1 MEEKKVIKV
10 SFGVA
15 ICIFIIL
22 ILVVA
27 LGITYYIGFV
37 KNGVDHEQFD
47 FNDNKFVTEKEEN
60 NNVIDNTNII
70 EESNKKEIKIPS
82 SNNKITIGTTKDVV
96 KSYLTIDKQLR
107 VEDTG
112 SGAYYDIIKAVNGF
126 SYYIWIGY
134 DGNGIV
140 RNITVYCRESKDGI
154 SEEDE
159 FDTVK
164 EFFKDY
170 ENVYASQEK
179 GVIIVN
185 INDEYNNISIKYD
198 FTNNKLTNT
207 ILYLNNKDSSNE
219 ENNKEDNVIIKEVV
233 KEIEKQVDVNDV
245 IKLGYNQIAVLINGK
260 PYVIP
265 VYDRENNFENYQLYE
280 VKNIT
285 GKVKALR
292 QFNTGL
298 DPSETHYLIMED
310 GSVYWIDGVGNNS
323 TAEKKVDASKNII
336 DIVEEN
342 EIVYAVSKNG
352 EKIKIAEMHKF

>member
-1 MEEKKVIKV
+1 MEEKKVIKI

-47 FNDNKFVTEKEEN
+47 YIDNKFETGKEEN
-60 NNVIDNTNII
+60 NTVI
-70 EESNKKEIKIPS
+70 EES
-82 SNNKITIGTTKDVV
+82 
-96 KSYLTIDKQLR
+96 
-107 VEDTG
+107 
-112 SGAYYDIIKAVNGF
+112 II
-126 SYYIWIGY
+126 S
-134 DGNGIV
+134 D
-140 RNITVYCRESKDGI
+140 
-154 SEEDE
+154 
-159 FDTVK
+159 
-164 EFFKDY
+164 
-170 ENVYASQEK
+170 
-179 GVIIVN
+179 
-185 INDEYNNISIKYD
+185 
-198 FTNNKLTNT
+198 
-207 ILYLNNKDSSNE
+207 

-352 EKIKIAEMHKF
+352 EKIKIAEMP

>member
-1 MEEKKVIKV
+1 MEEKKVIKI

-15 ICIFIIL
+15 ICMFIIFIL
-22 ILVVA
+22 LVA
-27 LGITYYIGFV
+27 LGITYYTGFV
-37 KNGVDHEQFD
+37 KNGVDHEQIDKINNNFQS
-47 FNDNKFVTEKEEN
+47 EKEEN
-60 NNVIDNTNII
+60 NDVSDNTNII
-70 EESNKKEIKIPS
+70 EES
-82 SNNKITIGTTKDVV
+82 
-96 KSYLTIDKQLR
+96 
-107 VEDTG
+107 
-112 SGAYYDIIKAVNGF
+112 
-126 SYYIWIGY
+126 
-134 DGNGIV
+134 
-140 RNITVYCRESKDGI
+140 
-154 SEEDE
+154 
-159 FDTVK
+159 
-164 EFFKDY
+164 
-170 ENVYASQEK
+170 
-179 GVIIVN
+179 
-185 INDEYNNISIKYD
+185 
-198 FTNNKLTNT
+198 
-207 ILYLNNKDSSNE
+207 
-219 ENNKEDNVIIKEVV
+219 NKEDNVIIKEVV

-352 EKIKIAEMHKF
+352 EKIKIAEMP

>member
-1 MEEKKVIKV
+1 MEEKKVIKI

-47 FNDNKFVTEKEEN
+47 YIDNKFETGKEEN
-60 NNVIDNTNII
+60 NTVI
-70 EESNKKEIKIPS
+70 EES
-82 SNNKITIGTTKDVV
+82 
-96 KSYLTIDKQLR
+96 
-107 VEDTG
+107 
-112 SGAYYDIIKAVNGF
+112 II
-126 SYYIWIGY
+126 S
-134 DGNGIV
+134 D
-140 RNITVYCRESKDGI
+140 
-154 SEEDE
+154 
-159 FDTVK
+159 
-164 EFFKDY
+164 
-170 ENVYASQEK
+170 
-179 GVIIVN
+179 
-185 INDEYNNISIKYD
+185 
-198 FTNNKLTNT
+198 
-207 ILYLNNKDSSNE
+207 

-310 GSVYWIDGVGNNS
+310 GSVYWIDEVGNNS

-352 EKIKIAEMHKF
+352 EKIKIAEMP